1 MPERCAEGHGERL
14 ASFQTLLI
22 YTDTDLLDLVR
33 ARAECRDA
41 QFVAVVGRLRDS

>member
-1 MPERCAEGHGERL
+1 MPERCSERLGERP

-22 YTDTDLLDLVR
+22 YTDTDLLDLIR

-41 QFVAVVGRLRDS
+41 RLAEVVGRLRDS